1 MSASQVWLGP
11 GAHERLRRELAELLR
26 SRDRAGS
33 DARDPADSHAAHL
46 ALTDRRERESRIRRL
61 QEVLLDPLVGH
72 EPPDDGVAEPGMLV
86 TVRFDDAGET
96 ETFLL
101 AQRED
106 GAYPDVEACSPGSP
120 LGRALIGRREGEVCH
135 YPLPDGRPMRA
146 TLVRAVPYGG
156 A

>member
-1 MSASQVWLGP
+1 MSTSQVWLAP

-26 SRDRAGS
+26 GRESAGAAPGA
-33 DARDPADSHAAHL
+33 DA
-46 ALTDRRERESRIRRL
+46 RERENRIRRL

-120 LGRALIGRREGEVCH
+120 LGRALIGRREGEECR
-135 YPLPDGRPMRA
+135 YALPDGRPMRA
-146 TLVRAVPYGG
+146 TLVRAVPYDG